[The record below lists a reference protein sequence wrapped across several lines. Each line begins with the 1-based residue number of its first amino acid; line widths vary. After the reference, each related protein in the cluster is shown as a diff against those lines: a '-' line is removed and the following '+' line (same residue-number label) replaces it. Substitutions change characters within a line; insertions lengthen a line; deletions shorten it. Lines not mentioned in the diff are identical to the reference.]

1 MAAFN
6 TDGIKLRGSDE
17 QILLDINTI
26 GEPTLERD
34 TYSPR
39 IYGPFENGTIKV
51 IEMDNGINDHFDNFY
66 GAGVIATLVNDTMVD
81 YITQEQS
88 FSQDFSTS
96 CLNGKATLNYS
107 YTNKTFTITF
117 NSSPGTDYVDFY
129 FEWVY
134 TQYPSSYTFGTRDAS
149 HNKGTCSM
157 TMGKNLINENAN
169 ALVVG
174 QYNMDDNYLFA
185 IGNGS
190 SDSNRSNAFTV
201 DNYGVVGFSGVAMF
215 GDPANTFYITSHTVV
230 NNASVASL
238 NYKDGQLTIEKAGYY
253 PLCIAGYNSTTRYL
267 TPTRFYLSD
276 QQSGSGLLNYMI
288 FNPTSS
294 ARTGTCTIWVM
305 WVKTT

>member
-1 MAAFN
+1 M
-6 TDGIKLRGSDE
+6 
-17 QILLDINTI
+17 LDINTI

-201 DNYGVVGFSGVAMF
+201 DNYGVVGFSSVAMF